1 MTKEEAMD
9 KITKLLAL
17 AKADGPEGAA
27 ANNKAL
33 ELMKEHKITVQDL
46 VGYATPTPTPSTV
59 SSYAPEV
66 LLKELLAVVVPSL
79 SGLVDP
85 GALGAPEQIKKKL
98 IWCAEGG
105 MVKRWVA
112 YLADYVCEA
121 YDCVMWRN
129 NGLWAAGS
137 ESNLKNAF
145 NTLEALVGK
154 LNEEAKEEAKR
165 RADAKIGEHSSQQL
179 KWLQSWRLGRVAE
192 IGQELVSA
200 REAGK
205 TLMETMF
212 GGERARVQAWVDK
225 NVAFEEDA

>member
-17 AKADGPEGAA
+17 AKTEGPEGAA

-46 VGYATPTPTPSTV
+46 VGSATPAPTHNF
-59 SSYAPEV
+59 YAPEV

-79 SGLVDP
+79 GDLDLT
-85 GALGAPEQIKKKL
+85 GALGKQEQIKKKL

-165 RADAKIGEHSSQQL
+165 RADAKIDEHSSQQL

-212 GGERARVQAWVDK
+212 GGERARVQAWVNQ
-225 NVAFEEDA
+225 NVDFEE